1 MRARRK
7 IAAVCLAAAAT
18 VSGCAASDL
27 IGPGATADYSSMFE
41 DMWTQFDLHYS
52 YFDLRG
58 VDWNAIGA
66 RYRPQAAAVTTDVQF
81 ANVLG
86 SMLKELQDLHVSLT
100 PTGAGGTVRWY
111 SPYETSEPTVN
122 INAILGKYLT
132 SSFVTTGGHIRGG
145 FVAPG
150 IGYVRMASFSESG
163 WDAEMD
169 DALGRLSGATA
180 MIVDV
185 RDNLGG
191 SKTTATAI
199 AGRFADR
206 ERTFGYVR
214 LRNGPKHSDF
224 SADIAETVK
233 PVGAK
238 RFTGPVYVLSN
249 RRCMSSAEDF
259 ILAMRVL
266 PQTTVVGDTTAG
278 ASGAPLVRELA
289 NGWTYTISQWIA
301 YTADHQTFEGVGLIP
316 DVTVKLGRTATDEVI
331 ERAVALAQGR

>member
-7 IAAVCLAAAAT
+7 IAAACLAATFA
-18 VSGCAASDL
+18 VSGCATSDL
-27 IGPGATADYSSMFE
+27 IGPGASVDYSSMF
-41 DMWTQFDLHYS
+41 DDLWSQFDLHYS

-58 VDWNAIGA
+58 VDWNAVRA
-66 RYRPQAAAVTTDVQF
+66 TYRPQAVAATTDAQF

-86 SMLKELQDLHVSLT
+86 NMLKELRDLHVSLT
-100 PTGAGGTVRWY
+100 PTGAGGTIRWY

-122 INAILGKYLT
+122 INSISSKYL
-132 SSFVTTGGHIRGG
+132 SSMFVTSGRHITGG
-145 FVAPG
+145 FAAPG
-150 IGYVRMASFSESG
+150 IGYVRMASFSENG

-169 DALGRLSGATA
+169 EALGRLSGATS

-191 SKTTATAI
+191 SKTTATDI

-206 ERTFGYVR
+206 ERIFGYVR
-214 LRNGPKHSDF
+214 LRNGASHSAF
-224 SADIAETVK
+224 SNEIPETVK
-233 PVGAK
+233 PVGAQ

-259 ILAMRVL
+259 ILAMRAL
-266 PQTTVVGDTTAG
+266 PQVKIVGDTTAG

-301 YTADHQTFEGVGLIP
+301 YTADRQTFEGVGLIP
-316 DVTVKLGRTATDEVI
+316 DATVKLGRTTTDEVI
-331 ERAVALAQGR
+331 ERAIALAQGR

>member
-150 IGYVRMASFSESG
+150 IGSPSLVHCTSVGGSLKPTASDNISCTCSPGGTRTRLGPGGAAMPFTISLVIASVVRPARTG
-163 WDAEMD
+163 
-169 DALGRLSGATA
+169 SGACPQAAPTA
-180 MIVDV
+180 AHRPIMIP
-185 RDNLGG
+185 
-191 SKTTATAI
+191 I
-199 AGRFADR
+199 AFI
-206 ERTFGYVR
+206 
-214 LRNGPKHSDF
+214 F
-224 SADIAETVK
+224 S
-233 PVGAK
+233 P
-238 RFTGPVYVLSN
+238 F
-249 RRCMSSAEDF
+249 
-259 ILAMRVL
+259 
-266 PQTTVVGDTTAG
+266 
-278 ASGAPLVRELA
+278 
-289 NGWTYTISQWIA
+289 
-301 YTADHQTFEGVGLIP
+301 
-316 DVTVKLGRTATDEVI
+316 
-331 ERAVALAQGR
+331 